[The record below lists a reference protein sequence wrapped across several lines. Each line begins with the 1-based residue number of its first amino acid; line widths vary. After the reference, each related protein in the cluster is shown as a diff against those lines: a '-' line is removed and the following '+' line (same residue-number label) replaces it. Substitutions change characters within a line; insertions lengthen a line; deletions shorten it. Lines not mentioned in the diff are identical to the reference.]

1 MEREKLIEIIEKR
14 FMLTE
19 KTDDVATYIS
29 IRNYEYMR
37 IIERHSELE
46 VAVDLGCF
54 KVSEINVG
62 KTGFVNFILNED
74 KILNISKI
82 KNLDKIDYI
91 EGIDE
96 CIGDVEMPTED
107 CDLGLIDEEDLSEEY
122 TPRYVEYTP
131 RNEEY
136 TPDKPASE
144 FNKNNGC
151 IKESCSNDNI
161 NYIRKKYEKYHNNI
175 ITENYHEIQSNYWE
189 MIYCS
194 RIWISKDGTKRYFG
208 ELDTDHIKNIIYMLY
223 EFEELDL
230 GLSEKFKKIEFEL
243 TRELM
248 QRKEL

>member
-14 FMLTE
+14 FMLT
-19 KTDDVATYIS
+19 DVVDTYLS
-29 IRNYEYMR
+29 INDYEVVR

-46 VAVDLGCF
+46 VAVNLGCF
-54 KVSEINVG
+54 KVSKIKVG
-62 KTGFVNFILNED
+62 KGKHELVYFISSDN
-74 KILNISKI
+74 KILHMSEI
-82 KNLDKIDYI
+82 KNLDAVDFIK
-91 EGIDE
+91 GIDE
-96 CIGDVEMPTED
+96 CIADIEMPTED

-122 TPRYVEYTP
+122 TPK
-131 RNEEY
+131 NEEY
-136 TPDKPASE
+136 TPDKSASE

-161 NYIRKKYEKYHNNI
+161 NYIKRKYEKYHNNI
-175 ITENYHEIQSNYWE
+175 ITENYHEIQLNYWE

-194 RIWISKDGTKRYFG
+194 RIWISKDGSKRYFG

-223 EFEELDL
+223 EFEELNL

-243 TRELM
+243 TRELI

>member
-19 KTDDVATYIS
+19 KTDGVDNYIS
-29 IRNYEYMR
+29 IRNYEVVR
-37 IIERHSELE
+37 IVERHSELE

-54 KVSEINVG
+54 KVSKIKVG
-62 KTGFVNFILNED
+62 KYERVYFISSDN
-74 KILNISKI
+74 KILHISEI
-82 KNLDKIDYI
+82 KNLDTVDFI

-96 CIGDVEMPTED
+96 CIADIEMPTED

-122 TPRYVEYTP
+122 TPK
-131 RNEEY
+131 NEEY

-144 FNKNNGC
+144 FNKNKGC

-161 NYIRKKYEKYHNNI
+161 NYIKKKYEKYHNNI
-175 ITENYHEIQSNYWE
+175 ITENYYEIQLNYWE

-230 GLSEKFKKIEFEL
+230 GLTEKFKKIEFEL

>member
-19 KTDDVATYIS
+19 KTDDVDTYVS
-29 IRNYEYMR
+29 IRTYEDMR
-37 IIERHSELE
+37 IIERHS
-46 VAVDLGCF
+46 DLGITANLTCF
-54 KVSEINVG
+54 KVSIINIG
-62 KTGFVNFILNED
+62 KKTGVVYFISNDNKVLNVSNVENLDLVNFIER
-74 KILNISKI
+74 
-82 KNLDKIDYI
+82 
-91 EGIDE
+91 IDE

-107 CDLGLIDEEDLSEEY
+107 CDLGLIDEEDLSE
-122 TPRYVEYTP
+122 EYTP

-161 NYIRKKYEKYHNNI
+161 NYIRRKYEKYHNNI
-175 ITENYHEIQSNYWE
+175 ITENYYEIQLNYWE

>member
-19 KTDDVATYIS
+19 KTDDVDTYIS
-29 IRNYEYMR
+29 IRNYEDMR

-54 KVSEINVG
+54 KVSKIKVG
-62 KTGFVNFILNED
+62 KYGLVYFISND
-74 KILNISKI
+74 NKILHISEI
-82 KNLDKIDYI
+82 KNLDTVDFV

-96 CIGDVEMPTED
+96 CIADIETPTED

-122 TPRYVEYTP
+122 TPK
-131 RNEEY
+131 NEEY

-144 FNKNNGC
+144 FNKNKGC

-161 NYIRKKYEKYHNNI
+161 NYIKKKYEKYHNNI
-175 ITENYHEIQSNYWE
+175 ITENYYEIQLNYWE

-230 GLSEKFKKIEFEL
+230 GLTEKFKKIEFEL